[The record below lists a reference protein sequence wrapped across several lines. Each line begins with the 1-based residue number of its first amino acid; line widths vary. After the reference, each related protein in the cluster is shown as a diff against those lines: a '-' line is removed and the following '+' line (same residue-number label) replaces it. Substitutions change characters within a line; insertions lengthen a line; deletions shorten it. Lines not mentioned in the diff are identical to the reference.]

1 LYSTSLLSLGPDD
14 SSPTILEHFLQYY
27 EGPPLLLANGFAD
40 IPEFLLSAETTA
52 ISTISTSALLAHVVP
67 AASKRFQ
74 FDPSDKLKETTLKR
88 EVRARANR
96 EPAFAQSLARWFDAW
111 TAGTDQES
119 HSLDIFHCLW
129 PYYTD
134 AMTPTPETRLALGVV
149 GLMAGLATVAPCVLA
164 LLARAPTRPNYEFHM
179 VNALL
184 SVIKYTVKP
193 TPKDERAAGHLLTQ
207 ALKKVASFAL
217 VVPDVGRP
225 EFSNK
230 SPFPKLDVF
239 LRSFIDLLACTPRL
253 IADFFCTGVKV
264 QNLSDESLNHRFGYR
279 LYGDLADALRVAPD
293 EEDTLDEILSQ
304 FESEHDAPAHCNE
317 KHPFDQHEH
326 AYSYTGRGP
335 PPMLFFEAAARQG
348 IPRACIVPEVVLT
361 ECTLQG
367 VHTEYPYAL
376 VAVVSVH
383 STAEHF
389 EDDLSLEFYAP
400 GAPYDDSIPNLENAA
415 VALVV
420 YARLAG
426 AVTTNLLA
434 RLTCAER
441 GEEKMHEESEDD
453 EGGEE
458 KEEDDEEIDS
468 VDD

>member
-1 LYSTSLLSLGPDD
+1 
-14 SSPTILEHFLQYY
+14 
-27 EGPPLLLANGFAD
+27 
-40 IPEFLLSAETTA
+40 
-52 ISTISTSALLAHVVP
+52 
-67 AASKRFQ
+67 
-74 FDPSDKLKETTLKR
+74 
-88 EVRARANR
+88 
-96 EPAFAQSLARWFDAW
+96 
-111 TAGTDQES
+111 
-119 HSLDIFHCLW
+119 
-129 PYYTD
+129 
-134 AMTPTPETRLALGVV
+134 
-149 GLMAGLATVAPCVLA
+149 
-164 LLARAPTRPNYEFHM
+164 M

-207 ALKKVASFAL
+207 ALKKVASFTN

-279 LYGDLADALRVAPD
+279 LYGDFADALRVAPD

-304 FESEHDAPAHCNE
+304 FEFEHDAPAHCNE
-317 KHPFDQHEH
+317 KHPFDQREH

-367 VHTEYPYAL
+367 ARTEYPYAL
-376 VAVVSVH
+376 VAVVLVH
-383 STAEHF
+383 STAQHA
-389 EDDLSLEFYAP
+389 EDDVSLEFYAP
-400 GAPYDDSIPNLENAA
+400 GTPFEDHPPSSENAA
-415 VALVV
+415 IALVV
-420 YARLAG
+420 YAQSADLERAG
-426 AVTTNLLA
+426 AHLEM
-434 RLTCAER
+434 RLTSAER
-441 GEEKMHEESEDD
+441 GERFNPDEQENLPEDSEAQA
-453 EGGEE
+453 E
-458 KEEDDEEIDS
+458 DEEEEEEEEEGLEKDS
-468 VDD
+468 VEGD